1 MEKFLTII
9 IPVHNRKELVG
20 RTLHSLEAQTA
31 RPLDI
36 ILVDNNSSDG
46 TREELTR
53 WQSSLDAP
61 DFTIRVLDC
70 DTPGAAAARNKASR
84 PSPRRG

>member
-9 IPVHNRKELVG
+9 IPAHNRKELVG

-46 TREELTR
+46 TRE
-53 WQSSLDAP
+53 
-61 DFTIRVLDC
+61 
-70 DTPGAAAARNKASR
+70 
-84 PSPRRG
+84 